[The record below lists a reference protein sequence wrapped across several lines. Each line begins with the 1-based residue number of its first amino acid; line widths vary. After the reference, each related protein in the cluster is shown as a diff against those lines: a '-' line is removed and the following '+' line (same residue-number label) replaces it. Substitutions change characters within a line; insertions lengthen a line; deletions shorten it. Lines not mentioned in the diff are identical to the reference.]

1 MTEQQATV
9 YIGVVQ
15 KLVKSHSMIVL
26 LAASL
31 IAVKLNFRVP
41 DVIGIYK
48 KICVRVE
55 QLTGYKLYN
64 MFCFG

>member
-1 MTEQQATV
+1 MVICCQCSVPVTEQQATV

-48 KICVRVE
+48 KSVYV
-55 QLTGYKLYN
+55 LN
-64 MFCFG
+64 N